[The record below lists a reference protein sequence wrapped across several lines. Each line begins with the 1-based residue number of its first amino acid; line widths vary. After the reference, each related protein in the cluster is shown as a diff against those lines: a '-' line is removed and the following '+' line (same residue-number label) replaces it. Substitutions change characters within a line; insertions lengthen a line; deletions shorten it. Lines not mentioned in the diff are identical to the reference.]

1 MSDFPHQID
10 TFSVEAE
17 QSLIGALLIDPD
29 SFDSLADRV
38 SADDFYVD
46 AHRRI
51 FRHVSTIAGAG
62 KAVDVLTVMDA
73 AERAG
78 DLERIGGLAYLGEI
92 ANATPSAA
100 NAARYAEIIRERAM
114 LRRLLAA
121 TVEISDLAME
131 PGASIEEKIDFA
143 QARVMALSDAKAK
156 QHEPV
161 LASAVLSAVI
171 QRMEDGGMAK
181 PVTPTGFVDLDARMN
196 CGMRGGDLIIL
207 AARPGMGKAQPLD
220 SSILLTDGT
229 WRRMGDIAVGDA
241 IASVDGAESRVV
253 GVFPQGVK
261 QVFKIS
267 FSDGRSTFACKEH
280 LWSVMYRD
288 WAEPRV
294 VDTGMLMEMLG
305 KKRYQNRLS
314 IDVVSGNFG
323 GGSLPIDPYVL
334 GVLLGDGGITGNA
347 VRFSSAD
354 EEIVQEVHRRLSGFA
369 EVRKVYGKYA
379 YSIVSKGAKGRS
391 FKDGCRLPFGRRYP
405 AQLKHNDLHMYR
417 PRIVY
422 PVRDALAQL
431 GLQGLG
437 SSQKFI
443 PSVYFSACREDRLEL
458 LRGLMDTDGWAE
470 AHASVRFT
478 SSSKQLAEGV
488 QRLVRSLGGLCSIT
502 QKNTTFT
509 SKGEK
514 RAGMVAWVCRI
525 RHERAEEFFRLE
537 RKSVRA
543 VRGRNSSVRLNVASI
558 EECGE
563 AETQCIQVS
572 HHSRLYVTDEYTVTH
587 NTALAVQIATHVAC
601 ELGKPALFCSQE
613 MPNEQLASRAVGV
626 IGRVDL
632 GRFARNEMTED
643 DWSRLS
649 FAASK
654 LHTAQL
660 YFDEQPSLRLLD
672 VRNKAR
678 SVKRKAGTLGLLV
691 VDYLQLMVGDGK
703 AAQENRN
710 AEIEK
715 ISRGLKSLAKEL
727 DIPVIALSQLNRELE
742 RRPNKRPQMSDLRDS
757 GAIEQDADA
766 ILFIYRDEVYNPD
779 SPDVGMAEVIVG
791 KCRSGRAGGHVGMAY
806 TGEYTRFENAEHGW
820 QPQSGHSRAGGGR
833 RYGGDGD

>member
-62 KAVDVLTVMDA
+62 KVVDVLTVMDA
-73 AERAG
+73 AEHAG
-78 DLERIGGLAYLGEI
+78 DLEHIGGLAYLGEI

-196 CGMRGGDLIIL
+196 GGMRGGDLIIL
-207 AARPGMGKAQPLD
+207 AARPGMGK
-220 SSILLTDGT
+220 
-229 WRRMGDIAVGDA
+229 
-241 IASVDGAESRVV
+241 
-253 GVFPQGVK
+253 
-261 QVFKIS
+261 
-267 FSDGRSTFACKEH
+267 
-280 LWSVMYRD
+280 
-288 WAEPRV
+288 
-294 VDTGMLMEMLG
+294 
-305 KKRYQNRLS
+305 
-314 IDVVSGNFG
+314 
-323 GGSLPIDPYVL
+323 
-334 GVLLGDGGITGNA
+334 
-347 VRFSSAD
+347 SA
-354 EEIVQEVHRRLSGFA
+354 
-369 EVRKVYGKYA
+369 
-379 YSIVSKGAKGRS
+379 
-391 FKDGCRLPFGRRYP
+391 
-405 AQLKHNDLHMYR
+405 M
-417 PRIVY
+417 
-422 PVRDALAQL
+422 AL
-431 GLQGLG
+431 
-437 SSQKFI
+437 
-443 PSVYFSACREDRLEL
+443 
-458 LRGLMDTDGWAE
+458 
-470 AHASVRFT
+470 
-478 SSSKQLAEGV
+478 
-488 QRLVRSLGGLCSIT
+488 
-502 QKNTTFT
+502 
-509 SKGEK
+509 
-514 RAGMVAWVCRI
+514 
-525 RHERAEEFFRLE
+525 
-537 RKSVRA
+537 
-543 VRGRNSSVRLNVASI
+543 
-558 EECGE
+558 
-563 AETQCIQVS
+563 
-572 HHSRLYVTDEYTVTH
+572 
-587 NTALAVQIATHVAC
+587 QIAGHVAC

-691 VDYLQLMVGDGK
+691 VDYLQLMVGDGQ

-791 KCRSGRAGGHVGMAY
+791 KCRAGRAGGHVGMAY